1 MGEIVLG
8 LASSHAFAVMNP
20 EEWDDFRTGNRQGYA
35 RRYGTLPPENP
46 RISAE
51 TDAIVGTRFADVR
64 AAFTKLRTLI
74 EDARPDA
81 MIFVADDQD
90 ENFITTVPQ
99 LAVYTGER
107 FWDGK
112 VNQDATERRAHPAL
126 AAAILSTCVQSDI
139 EMARIT
145 AFTDDR
151 LFAHAFGPVLRVVD
165 PLARIPIVPVFVNAI
180 HEPSPS
186 PSRCYRVGQAI
197 REAVAGCPHVGRV
210 AIYASGGLSHFTA
223 GYPWPQYVGPFG
235 HGDIDED
242 FDRNLLT
249 AVGAGR
255 GSDLARLTS
264 SDLLAHG
271 EIELR
276 SWILALGAIGDVKPE
291 LLIYQPIYRALM
303 GIGVAAWSAS
313 SAGP

>member
-20 EEWDDFRTGNRQGYA
+20 EEWDDFRTGNRRGYE
-35 RRYGTLPPENP
+35 RRYGTLPPENA
-46 RISAE
+46 RIPAE
-51 TDAIVGTRFADVR
+51 SDTIVGTRFAGIRTAFARLR
-64 AAFTKLRTLI
+64 ALLDET
-74 EDARPDA
+74 RPDA

-90 ENFITTVPQ
+90 ENFLTTIPQ

-107 FWDGK
+107 FRDGRA
-112 VNQDATERRAHPAL
+112 NQEGTERRAHPGL
-126 AAAILSTCVQSDI
+126 ADAILSTCVQNDI
-139 EMARIT
+139 EMTCIK
-145 AFTDDR
+145 AFPDDR

-165 PLARIPIVPVFVNAI
+165 PQARIPVVPLFVNAI

-197 REAVAGCPHVGRV
+197 REAVTGCPHVGRV

-235 HGDIDED
+235 HGDIDEE
-242 FDRNLLT
+242 FDRHLLT
-249 AVGAGR
+249 LLDAGR

-303 GIGVAAWSAS
+303 GIGVAAWIKSTVA
-313 SAGP
+313 